1 MAENRKKIM
10 IIDDNKDIVA
20 MLKAMLSMKGYDVF
34 IKQNVDDIEDSL
46 IEIWPDL
53 IIMDMLLSGVDGRKI
68 CKSLKNDSRFD
79 PISVLMISAHPYAK
93 EECLNAG
100 ADMFLGKPFDV
111 QDFFNAVEK
120 SLILRKK

>member
-1 MAENRKKIM
+1 M

-20 MLKAMLSMKGYDVF
+20 MLNAMLSMKGYNVF
-34 IKQNVDDIEDSL
+34 IKLNVDDIEDSL
-46 IEIWPDL
+46 IELWPDL

-68 CKSLKNDSRFD
+68 CRSLKNDSRFD
-79 PISVLMISAHPYAK
+79 PISVLMISAHPNAK

-111 QDFFNAVEK
+111 KDFFNAVEK